1 MEKKLELEKERYQR
15 LLKMAVATNDFLLEK
30 VHEEAKDGTEAL
42 SFAHEIIC
50 RLVAS
55 HCMAISENSE
65 HIDEHILTS
74 IVNRVQ
80 SIFRKKKKLK
90 NIN

>member
-1 MEKKLELEKERYQR
+1 MEKKLELEKDRYEK

-30 VHEEAKDGTEAL
+30 VHEEAKDCTEAL

-55 HCMAISENSE
+55 HCMAISANSE
-65 HIDEHILTS
+65 HIDEHILAS
-74 IVNRVQ
+74 IINRVQ
-80 SIFRKKKKLK
+80 SILVKKKKLRK
-90 NIN
+90 IN